1 MSTDLVPV
9 NPPGVDVQLTRA
21 DAWRGLIWK
30 AEVPM
35 PFVAPIVDCVVLERF
50 DDGFL
55 REIAH
60 LTPDGGTEAIQERV
74 LLDSAAGTVT
84 FLRLTGSAVGR
95 ILNRVVESSSGELF
109 LQFQFILGLAG
120 IEHGSPAEDDYRTG
134 FAAGYLSAVQTT
146 LEALRQM
153 ARTGVDPTA
162 HLRRDPPG
170 PVTRPPAS
178 AAPAAQPH

>member
-9 NPPGVDVQLTRA
+9 NPPGVDVQLTRD
-21 DAWRGLIWK
+21 DAWRGLMWK

-35 PFVAPIVDCVVLERF
+35 PFVVPIVDCVVLERF

-55 REIAH
+55 REISH
-60 LTPDGGTEAIQERV
+60 LTPTGEPEPIQERI
-74 LLDSAAGTVT
+74 LLDSPGNTVT

-95 ILNRVVESSSGELF
+95 ILNRIVESPSGERF

-120 IEHGSPAEDDYRTG
+120 VGHRSPAEEDYRAG

-146 LEALRQM
+146 LEALREM

-162 HLRRDPPG
+162 HLRPAAPR
-170 PVTRPPAS
+170 PVSPATEW
-178 AAPAAQPH
+178 AAPAGQRR